1 MSNKTTYLL
10 IVVGLAVLAVFAYA
24 LTRAPLPATPESEDN
39 STPAVTEPQAEA
51 AATEVPAEEK
61 SVVVPA
67 LKRAITYK
75 APATPIYADVVK
87 QYGDY
92 RFQFSNNCRGVSP
105 NGLVMKKG
113 KKFMLDNKD
122 GKTHIFTVD
131 KQKYTVKAYG
141 YAIATASVLGK
152 QFVLCDGIQTASLN
166 VVP

>member
-10 IVVGLAVLAVFAYA
+10 ILVGLAVLVIFGYT
-24 LTRAPLPATPESEDN
+24 LTRAPAADVSPAAEEPPATAE
-39 STPAVTEPQAEA
+39 EPQTETTTTEA
-51 AATEVPAEEK
+51 RAEEK
-61 SVVVPA
+61 SAVVPA

-75 APATPIYADVVK
+75 APAATSYADVVK

-92 RFQFSNNCRGVSP
+92 RFQFSSNCRVVSP

-122 GKTHIFTVD
+122 DKTHIFTVGA
-131 KQKYTVKAYG
+131 QKYTVKAYG

-152 QFVLCDGIQTASLN
+152 QYVLCDGIQTASLN